1 MTDDNVVAGDVVA
14 GDILSRINDP
24 TNFPQIKP
32 EFREVHYAKRSRPNP
47 SPPRKWHDPI
57 NSEMIDLIVGT
68 NIIVQIIQEKDPFK
82 WDGSYLGRI
91 NNRNILEQ
99 VIYAGVKYWRI
110 EILGHRKVCIFRSI
124 ANNTPC
130 ICDELKT
137 YFSLP
142 KLRTHTVMYH
152 SKKYLLIEARL
163 DSRGHI
169 IEEIT
174 IDRVDPNKNAE
185 FVRRVQ
191 EVFVFRELFGLI
203 MSRDRSV
210 VVRWSD
216 KSYIP
221 PYPVSFYES
230 DMRPHDDHVVISSTV
245 EKKWFGDTSI
255 DDVIRSMLKIK
266 DNKDAIER
274 IFTLKNN
281 IEKTIER
288 IDRDMI
294 WMVQPI
300 VDKLTRRLLSDE
312 ENGISAT
319 PVWD

>member
-1 MTDDNVVAGDVVA
+1 MASNNAEISDV
-14 GDILSRINDP
+14 LSKVNRNNDLP
-24 TNFPQIKP
+24 KLKP
-32 EFREVHYAKRSRPNP
+32 EFRESHYVKRTPIKP
-47 SPPRKWHDPI
+47 SPPRI
-57 NSEMIDLIVGT
+57 VNSSTKSDFIDLIVGSNVT
-68 NIIVQIIQEKDPFK
+68 LKIIQNEIPFK

-91 NNRNILEQ
+91 DSSNILEQ
-99 VIYAGVKYWRI
+99 VSIAGIKYWRI
-110 EILGHRKVCIFRSI
+110 EILGHRKVCIVRSI
-124 ANNTPC
+124 TNNTPC
-130 ICDELKT
+130 LCDELKE

-142 KLRTHTVMYH
+142 KLGTHSITFR
-152 SKKYLLIEARL
+152 SKKYLLTEARL
-163 DSRGHI
+163 DSGGRI

-174 IDRVDPNKNAE
+174 IDKVDPNKNQE

-191 EVFVFRELFGLI
+191 EIFVFREILGLI

-230 DMRPHDDHVVISSTV
+230 DMRPYDNRVVISSV
-245 EKKWFGDTSI
+245 IENKWFDDVSI
-255 DDVIRSMLKIK
+255 EDIIKDMLKIETNDDVI
-266 DNKDAIER
+266 ER
-274 IFTLKNN
+274 IAYLRGN

-300 VDKLTRRLLSDE
+300 IEKLTRRLLSSDSKE
-312 ENGISAT
+312 TAAT
-319 PVWD
+319 PDWD